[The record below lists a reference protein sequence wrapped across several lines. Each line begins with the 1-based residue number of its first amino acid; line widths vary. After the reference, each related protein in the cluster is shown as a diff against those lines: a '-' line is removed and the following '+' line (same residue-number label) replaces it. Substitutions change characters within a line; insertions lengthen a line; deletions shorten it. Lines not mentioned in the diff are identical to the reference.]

1 MGSWA
6 KIFQKR
12 IGVLLDIS
20 EGAVVL
26 VSKYE
31 SDRTAGSSRHPARRL
46 FWTISP
52 VLIVVISIT
61 AIATGTGDT
70 PKAGWIGVGIGV
82 FGIAVRIWIYALIK
96 RSPSKEARDEPRSD
110 ATPSDG

>member
-1 MGSWA
+1 
-6 KIFQKR
+6 
-12 IGVLLDIS
+12 LLDIS